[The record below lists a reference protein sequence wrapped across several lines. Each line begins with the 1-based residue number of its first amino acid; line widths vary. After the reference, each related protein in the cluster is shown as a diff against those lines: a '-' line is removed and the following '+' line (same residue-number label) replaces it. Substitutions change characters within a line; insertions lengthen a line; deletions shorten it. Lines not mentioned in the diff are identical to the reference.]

1 MKKLIFLSLSAF
13 LLTGCV
19 STTPTVEK
27 KEEIAT
33 TQTQVEQDLKERA
46 KNKQTKIKDKVETK
60 KEIVKKETKKKM
72 PKKHHMHMN
81 KNMFQ
86 TVDAKDAILLQDGP
100 NKEHCVICGMNLVK
114 FYKTSHAATLGDHK
128 VQYCSIHCLANHIKE
143 GAELEN
149 PMVVDVTSL
158 KFIPVTEAYYVV
170 GSDVRGTMSM
180 VSKYAFKNLDDAK
193 AFQKKHGGE
202 IMDFYSAWQVAKKD
216 FKK

>member
-1 MKKLIFLSLSAF
+1 MKKFLFLSLSAF
-13 LLTGCV
+13 LLSGCV
-19 STTPTVEK
+19 SSTP
-27 KEEIAT
+27 
-33 TQTQVEQDLKERA
+33 
-46 KNKQTKIKDKVETK
+46 KVADTTK
-60 KEIVKKETKKKM
+60 KSSDTKKTKPM
-72 PKKHHMHMN
+72 PMKKHTMKHM
-81 KNMFQ
+81 KMFQ
-86 TVDAKDAILLQDGP
+86 TVDKKDAILLQKGP
-100 NKEHCVICGMNLVK
+100 NKEHCTICGMNLIK
-114 FYKTSHAATLGDHK
+114 FYKTNHAATLNEDK
-128 VQYCSIHCLANHIKE
+128 VQYCSIHCLANHIRQ

-180 VSKYAFKNLDDAK
+180 VSKYAFKSLDDAK

>member
-1 MKKLIFLSLSAF
+1 MMKKLLFLSLSAF

-19 STTPTVEK
+19 SSTPKTPTETTK
-27 KEEIAT
+27 KS
-33 TQTQVEQDLKERA
+33 TQ
-46 KNKQTKIKDKVETK
+46 KQTVKVTQQSTQK
-60 KEIVKKETKKKM
+60 QTVKVMKKKQKM
-72 PKKHHMHMN
+72 PSKKM
-81 KNMFQ
+81 KMFQ
-86 TVDAKDAILLQDGP
+86 TVDKKDAILLQDGP
-100 NKEHCVICGMNLVK
+100 NKEHCAICGMNLVK

-149 PMVVDVTSL
+149 PMVVDVASL

-193 AFQKKHGGE
+193 AFQKKHGGK
-202 IMDFYSAWQVAKKD
+202 IVDFYSAWQIAKKD

>member
-1 MKKLIFLSLSAF
+1 MKKFIFLSLSAF

-19 STTPTVEK
+19 SSSPKSVAQDEKPLKKPTKKVEK
-27 KEEIAT
+27 
-33 TQTQVEQDLKERA
+33 
-46 KNKQTKIKDKVETK
+46 
-60 KEIVKKETKKKM
+60 IVKKEHKTPMHQTKKKM
-72 PKKHHMHMN
+72 KHMN
-81 KNMFQ
+81 MKKMFQ
-86 TVDAKDAILLQDGP
+86 TVDAKDAILLQKGS
-100 NKEHCVICGMNLVK
+100 NKEHCAICGMNLIK
-114 FYKTSHAATLGDHK
+114 FYKTSHAATLNANK
-128 VQYCSIHCLANHIKE
+128 VQYCSIHCLADHIHQ